1 MKRLGTLTFVL
12 LLLMAATVKAQDYAV
27 PVGYKMV
34 SQADFVS
41 HEQDVIATF
50 DWLQETPW
58 TQDLPKR
65 RAATDFL
72 FKWIQDT
79 PTITIELMPQLMSLT
94 DANNKLLAIFIGA
107 YAKYAIQHPVYNKDD
122 ANLVAVKA
130 LIVKYKAE
138 PTHRKDSDIER
149 LIKLDKTN
157 ELEDWVKNDY
167 EKAAA
172 L

>member
-1 MKRLGTLTFVL
+1 MKKLGTLIFIVL
-12 LLLMAATVKAQDYAV
+12 LFITATVKAQNYAV

-41 HEQDVIATF
+41 HEQDVIATV
-50 DWLQETPW
+50 DWLQDTPW
-58 TQDLPKR
+58 TEDIAKR

-79 PTITIELMPQLMSLT
+79 PTITIELMPQLMNLT
-94 DANNKLLAIFIGA
+94 DANNKLLATFMGA
-107 YAKYAIQHPVYNKDD
+107 YTKYAIQHPVYSKDE
-122 ANLVAVKA
+122 ANLIAIKA
-130 LIVKYKAE
+130 LIAKYKAE

-167 EKAAA
+167 EKSAA

>member
-1 MKRLGTLTFVL
+1 MIRLGTLTFVL
-12 LLLMAATVKAQDYAV
+12 LLLMGATVKAQTYAV

-34 SQADFVS
+34 SQADFMS
-41 HEQDVIATF
+41 HEQDVIATV

-58 TQDLPKR
+58 TEDIPKR

-79 PTITIELMPQLMSLT
+79 PTITIELMPLLMNLT
-94 DANNKLLAIFIGA
+94 DHNNKLLATFMGA

-122 ANLVAVKA
+122 ANLAAIKA
-130 LIVKYKAE
+130 LIAKYKAE
-138 PTHRKDSDIER
+138 PTHTKDIHIER
-149 LIKLDKTN
+149 LIKMDKPG
-157 ELEDWVKNDY
+157 ELEDWIKNDY
-167 EKAAA
+167 EKSA

>member
-1 MKRLGTLTFVL
+1 MQRLGTLIFVL
-12 LLLMAATVKAQDYAV
+12 LLLMGATVKAQNYAV

-41 HEQDVIATF
+41 HEQDVIATV

-58 TQDLPKR
+58 SQEAPKR

-79 PTITIELMPQLMSLT
+79 PTVTIELMPMLMSLT
-94 DANNKLLAIFIGA
+94 DNNNKLLAIFMGA

-122 ANLVAVKA
+122 ANLVAIKA
-130 LIVKYKAE
+130 LIAKYKAE
-138 PTHRKDSDIER
+138 PTHTKDFDIER

-157 ELEDWVKNDY
+157 ELEDWVKNEY
-167 EKAAA
+167 EKSA